1 MRVEKQR
8 VIRNL
13 IRAIYRSERGA
24 WVTPEVAAQVLR
36 RTHSRCRPCA
46 TYVARAQ
53 RHGAPVYLEPSP
65 ETLEIHAFSG
75 PFVLRGP
82 HTETAE
88 LEPKDED
95 EPTDGWADEEEDGGV
110 SAEVHTP

>member
-36 RTHSRCRPCA
+36 LTHSRCRPCA

-53 RHGAPVYLEPSP
+53 RHGTPVYLEPS

-82 HTETAE
+82 EHAE
-88 LEPKDED
+88 AAEEPKDE
-95 EPTDGWADEEEDGGV
+95 PTEWPEETEDGGV